1 MFETFTNLAKRS
13 LTFAQDEAV
22 TLRHDFIGTEHLLL
36 GLVRVR
42 EGVAGEL
49 LSEHGITLER
59 AHGEALRVLE
69 AAGVPATGG
78 REATE
83 ALAAIGIDVDEIRRR
98 AEESFGPGR
107 FYFPRP
113 GFTIRAKSVL
123 ELALRE
129 ARDLG
134 HDFVGTEHLLLG
146 MLTEGDGVGVGV
158 ITALGV
164 DPATLRPVILGRLAS
179 HAS

>member
-1 MFETFTNLAKRS
+1 VFEKFTNLAKRS
-13 LTFAQDEAV
+13 LTYAQDEAI

-36 GLVRVR
+36 GLIRVR
-42 EGVAGEL
+42 EGLVGEL
-49 LSEHGITLER
+49 LHSYAITLER
-59 AHGEALRVLE
+59 ARAEALRVLE

-98 AEESFGPGR
+98 ADDTFGPGR

-113 GFTIRAKSVL
+113 GFTMRAKTVL

-129 ARDLG
+129 AEALG
-134 HDFVGTEHLLLG
+134 QDAVGPEHLLLG
-146 MLTEGDGVGVGV
+146 MLTEGQGVGVQV

-164 DPATLRPVILGRLAS
+164 DPATLRPVIISRLA
-179 HAS
+179 ARA

>member
-1 MFETFTNLAKRS
+1 MFEKFTNLAKRS
-13 LTFAQDEAV
+13 LTYAQDEAI

-49 LSEHGITLER
+49 LHSYAITLER
-59 AHGEALRVLE
+59 ARAEALRVLE

-98 AEESFGPGR
+98 ADDTFGPGR

-113 GFTIRAKSVL
+113 GYTMRAKTVL

-129 ARDLG
+129 AEARGQDA
-134 HDFVGTEHLLLG
+134 VGPEHLLLA
-146 MLTEGDGVGVGV
+146 MLTEGEGVGVQV
-158 ITALGV
+158 MTALGV
-164 DPATLRPVILGRLAS
+164 DPATLRPVIISRLAS
-179 HAS
+179 PAS

>member
-1 MFETFTNLAKRS
+1 MFERFTNLAKRS
-13 LTFAQDEAV
+13 LTYAQDEAI
-22 TLRHDFIGTEHLLL
+22 TLRHDFIGTEHLLR

-49 LSEHGITLER
+49 LHSYAITLER
-59 AHGEALRVLE
+59 ARAEALRVLE

-98 AEESFGPGR
+98 ADDTFGPGR

-113 GFTIRAKSVL
+113 GFTMRAKTVL
-123 ELALRE
+123 ELAVRE
-129 ARDLG
+129 AEALG
-134 HDFVGTEHLLLG
+134 HDAVGPGHLLLG
-146 MLTEGDGVGVGV
+146 MLTEGEGVGVQV

-164 DPATLRPVILGRLAS
+164 DAATLRPVIISRLAAR
-179 HAS
+179 AS

>member
-1 MFETFTNLAKRS
+1 VFERFTNLAKRS
-13 LTFAQDEAV
+13 LTYAQDEAI

-49 LSEHGITLER
+49 LHSYAITLER
-59 AHGEALRVLE
+59 ARAEALRVLE

-98 AEESFGPGR
+98 ADDTFGPGR

-113 GFTIRAKSVL
+113 GFTMRAKTVL

-129 ARDLG
+129 AEALG
-134 HDFVGTEHLLLG
+134 HDAVGPEHLLLG
-146 MLTEGDGVGVGV
+146 MLTEGEGVGVQV

-164 DPATLRPVILGRLAS
+164 DPATLRPVIISRLTARAS
-179 HAS
+179 

>member
-1 MFETFTNLAKRS
+1 VFEKFTNLAKRS
-13 LTFAQDEAV
+13 LTYAQDEAI

-42 EGVAGEL
+42 EGMAGEL
-49 LSEHGITLER
+49 LHSYAITPER
-59 AHGEALRVLE
+59 ARAEALRVLE

-98 AEESFGPGR
+98 ADDTFGPGR

-113 GFTIRAKSVL
+113 GFTMRAKTVL

-129 ARDLG
+129 AEALG
-134 HDFVGTEHLLLG
+134 QDAVSPEHLLLG
-146 MLTEGDGVGVGV
+146 MLTEGEGVGVQV

-164 DPATLRPVILGRLAS
+164 DPATLRPVIISRLGSRAS
-179 HAS
+179 

>member
-1 MFETFTNLAKRS
+1 VFEKKTNLAKRS
-13 LTFAQDEAV
+13 LTYAQDEAI
-22 TLRHDFIGTEHLLL
+22 TLGHDFIGTEHLLL

-49 LSEHGITLER
+49 LHSYAITLER
-59 AHGEALRVLE
+59 ARAEALRVLE

-98 AEESFGPGR
+98 ADDTFGPGR

-113 GFTIRAKSVL
+113 GFTMRAKTVL
-123 ELALRE
+123 ELARRE
-129 ARDLG
+129 AEALG
-134 HDFVGTEHLLLG
+134 HDAVGPEHLLLG
-146 MLTEGDGVGVGV
+146 MLTEGQGVGVQV

-164 DPATLRPVILGRLAS
+164 DPATLRPVIISRLAAR
-179 HAS
+179 AS

>member
-1 MFETFTNLAKRS
+1 MFEKFTNLAKRS
-13 LTFAQDEAV
+13 LTYAQDEAV
-22 TLRHDFIGTEHLLL
+22 ALRHDFIGTEHLLL
-36 GLVRVR
+36 GLARVR

-49 LSEHGITLER
+49 LHSYAITLER
-59 AHGEALRVLE
+59 ARAEALRVLE

-98 AEESFGPGR
+98 ADDTFGPGR

-113 GFTIRAKSVL
+113 GFTMRAKTVL
-123 ELALRE
+123 ELALGE
-129 ARDLG
+129 AEALG
-134 HDFVGTEHLLLG
+134 QDAVGPEHLLLG
-146 MLTEGDGVGVGV
+146 MLTEGEGVGVQV

-164 DPATLRPVILGRLAS
+164 DPATLRPVIISRLAS
-179 HAS
+179 RAS

>member
-1 MFETFTNLAKRS
+1 VFEKKTNLAKRS
-13 LTFAQDEAV
+13 LTYAQDEAI
-22 TLRHDFIGTEHLLL
+22 TLGHDFIGTEHLLL
-36 GLVRVR
+36 GLIRVR

-49 LSEHGITLER
+49 LHSYAITLER
-59 AHGEALRVLE
+59 ARAEALRVLE

-98 AEESFGPGR
+98 ADDTFGPGR

-113 GFTIRAKSVL
+113 GFTMRAKTVL
-123 ELALRE
+123 ELAQRE
-129 ARDLG
+129 AEALG
-134 HDFVGTEHLLLG
+134 HDAVGPEHLLLA
-146 MLTEGDGVGVGV
+146 MLTEGQGVGVQV

-164 DPATLRPVILGRLAS
+164 DPATLRPVIISRLAAR
-179 HAS
+179 AS